1 MRFLIIDD
9 NPADRELIVRKLRK
23 EFDSAEFV
31 TVGLPGELEAVTK
44 RGNFDIILT
53 D

>member
-23 EFDSAEFV
+23 EFANTEFV
-31 TVGLPGELEAVTK
+31 ELGRQAELDEAI
-44 RGNFDIILT
+44 GQDAE
-53 D
+53 